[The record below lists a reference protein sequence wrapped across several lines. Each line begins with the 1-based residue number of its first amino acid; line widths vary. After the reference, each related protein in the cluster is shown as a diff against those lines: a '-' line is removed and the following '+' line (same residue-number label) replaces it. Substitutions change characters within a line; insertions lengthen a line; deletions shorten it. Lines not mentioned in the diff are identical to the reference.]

1 MLRKA
6 GDCNI
11 EVVVIMFM
19 NVLDEVNTMNEATL
33 YSLPFFLPNWGV
45 TSECQHILATVLF
58 CFLDDYVYVECTRD
72 RVTYL
77 SVIRSLTWRAISTFS
92 FGMFVHVRCM
102 HVSMPI
108 SDWHVLTISDVS
120 SDVRP
125 PAFLVFVIRDG

>member
-1 MLRKA
+1 MLRET

-11 EVVVIMFM
+11 EVVIMMFM
-19 NVLDEVNTMNEATL
+19 NVLDEVDTMNEATL
-33 YSLPFFLPNWGV
+33 YSLPFFLPSWGI

-58 CFLDDYVYVECTRD
+58 RCLDVYVYVECTRG
-72 RVTYL
+72 RVT
-77 SVIRSLTWRAISTFS
+77 VIRSLTQRAISTFS

-108 SDWHVLTISDVS
+108 SDWHVFTISDVS

-125 PAFLVFVIRDG
+125 PAFLVFVIRNG